1 MKKEFSIVITV
12 TGLITAKTEL
22 EAETKAARL
31 SDILNT
37 AIATTRQLAEAS
49 CEAEV
54 TDIEETN

>member
-1 MKKEFSIVITV
+1 MKKEFSVIITV
-12 TGLITAKTEL
+12 TALVTATTET
-22 EAETKAARL
+22 EAEKKAAKL
-31 SDILNT
+31 SDLLNT